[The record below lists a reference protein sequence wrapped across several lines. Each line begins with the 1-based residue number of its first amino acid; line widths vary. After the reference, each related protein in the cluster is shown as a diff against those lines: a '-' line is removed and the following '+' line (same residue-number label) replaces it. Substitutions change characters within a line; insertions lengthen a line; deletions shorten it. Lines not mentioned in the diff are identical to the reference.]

1 MEFDKKQLIGIA
13 IIGLITIV
21 GLVIYITSNN
31 KSKLVKCSEKFIK
44 DSYGKK
50 AECKMNDDEIK
61 CNFNYNNYDTN
72 MYFKYDVDN
81 MKIYGKYFIVG
92 SIRDDDFNITKE
104 CK

>member
-1 MEFDKKQLIGIA
+1 MDFNKKQLWGVAAIA
-13 IIGLITIV
+13 LVTIIGLI
-21 GLVIYITSNN
+21 IYVTSNN

-50 AECKMNDDEIK
+50 AECKIDDDEIK
-61 CNFNYNNYDTN
+61 CNFSYNNFDTN
-72 MYFKYDVDN
+72 MYFKYDTDK

-92 SIRDDDFNITKE
+92 NLREDDFNITRD